1 MESSSIALG
10 VLGTALAGLLGY
22 SYFQRQKIGEMKDYK
37 DEVCRNLYGHNKI
50 FSERELDRELSK
62 PILSSAQQDEHD
74 RLEDCRRII
83 FPRKWFGGKKTRKV
97 RKDTFMSRRR

>member
-1 MESSSIALG
+1 MEPSSIALG
-10 VLGTALAGLLGY
+10 VLGTAVAGLLGY
-22 SYFQRQKIGEMKDYK
+22 SYIKRQQVGELKDYK
-37 DEVCRNLYGHNKI
+37 DEVCRNLYGQHKI
-50 FSERELDRELSK
+50 FSERELDRELRK
-62 PILSSAQQDEHD
+62 YILSSTQQEEHN

>member
-1 MESSSIALG
+1 MEASSIALG
-10 VLGTALAGLLGY
+10 VLGTAVAGLLGY
-22 SYFQRQKIGEMKDYK
+22 SYIKRQQVGELKDYK
-37 DEVCRNLYGHNKI
+37 DEVCRNLYGQHKI
-50 FSERELDRELSK
+50 FSERELDRELRK
-62 PILSSAQQDEHD
+62 YILSSTQKEEHQ